1 MTYQFRNAAIAAITL
16 TAALGLTLAA
26 TTAQAESFTI
36 GEITIDNPWTRVTPA
51 GARVAGGY
59 MVITNNGSQP
69 DRLIGGTSEIA
80 PRFEVHSME
89 MVDGVARMAEVEG
102 GLEIPPGGSVAL
114 EPGSYHVMFMN
125 LATPV
130 TMDAPVSGTLVFE
143 RAGEIEITYDV
154 APMGSPR
161 APGGHHHGHGHD
173 DHGHDHDDH
182 DHDDHDH
189 DDHGHSHD

>member
-16 TAALGLTLAA
+16 SATLGLTAPMN
-26 TTAQAESFTI
+26 TAQAESFTI

-59 MVITNNGSQP
+59 MVITNNGSEP

-89 MVDGVARMAEVEG
+89 MVDGVARMAEVAG

-143 RAGEIEITYDV
+143 RAGEIEISYDV

-161 APGGHHHGHGHD
+161 APGGHGHDHDHGHDDHDHD

-182 DHDDHDH
+182 
-189 DDHGHSHD
+189 GHSHD

>member
-1 MTYQFRNAAIAAITL
+1 MTYHFRNAAIAAIAFTATHGL
-16 TAALGLTLAA
+16 TAPVN
-26 TTAQAESFTI
+26 TAQAESFTI
-36 GEITIDNPWTRVTPA
+36 GEITIDNPWTRVTPT

-59 MVITNNGSQP
+59 MVITNNGVEP

-89 MVDGVARMAEVEG
+89 MVDGVARMAEVAG

-130 TMDAPVSGTLVFE
+130 TMDTPVSGTLVFE
-143 RAGEIEITYDV
+143 RAGEIEISYDV

-161 APGGHHHGHGHD
+161 APGGHGHD
-173 DHGHDHDDH
+173 HDHGHDDH
-182 DHDDHDH
+182 DHDDHGHDHDH

>member
-1 MTYQFRNAAIAAITL
+1 MTYQFRKAAIAAITL
-16 TAALGLTLAA
+16 TATLGLALAA
-26 TTAQAESFTI
+26 TTAQAETFTI
-36 GEITIDNPWTRVTPA
+36 GDITIDNPWTRVTPG

-59 MVITNNGSQP
+59 MIITNNGSET

-125 LATPV
+125 LAAPV

-143 RAGEIEITYDV
+143 RAGEVEITYAV
-154 APMGSPR
+154 APMGSPQ
-161 APGGHHHGHGHD
+161 APGGHGHGHSHGHSHGHGHG
-173 DHGHDHDDH
+173 HGHGQKDNA
-182 DHDDHDH
+182 
-189 DDHGHSHD
+189 GHRH

>member
-1 MTYQFRNAAIAAITL
+1 MTYQFRNAAIAAITFSA
-16 TAALGLTLAA
+16 TLGLTAPMN
-26 TTAQAESFTI
+26 TAQAESFTI

-59 MVITNNGSQP
+59 MVITNNGSEP

-89 MVDGVARMAEVEG
+89 MVDGVARMAEVAG

-143 RAGEIEITYDV
+143 RAGEIEISYDI

-161 APGGHHHGHGHD
+161 APGGHGHGH

-182 DHDDHDH
+182 DHD
-189 DDHGHSHD
+189 HGHSHD

>member
-1 MTYQFRNAAIAAITL
+1 MTYPFRNAAIAL
-16 TAALGLTLAA
+16 TTSLGLTLAA

-36 GEITIDNPWTRVTPA
+36 GDITIDNPWTRVTPG

-59 MVITNNGSQP
+59 MVITNNGSEP

-130 TMDAPVSGTLVFE
+130 TMDAPVAGTLVFE
-143 RAGEIEITYDV
+143 RAGEIEISYDV
-154 APMGSPR
+154 APMGSPH
-161 APGGHHHGHGHD
+161 APGGHHHGHDHGHGHGD
-173 DHGHDHDDH
+173 GHGHGHGHDHDDET
-182 DHDDHDH
+182 
-189 DDHGHSHD
+189 GHRH

>member
-1 MTYQFRNAAIAAITL
+1 MTYQFRSAAIAAIALAAIALAATLGFTL
-16 TAALGLTLAA
+16 TA
-26 TTAQAESFTI
+26 TTAQAQTYTI

-59 MVITNNGSQP
+59 MVITNNGTET

-125 LATPV
+125 LAIPV
-130 TMDAPVSGTLVFE
+130 TADEPVMGTLVFE
-143 RAGEIEITYDV
+143 RAGEVEITYAV

-161 APGGHHHGHGHD
+161 APGGHG
-173 DHGHDHDDH
+173 
-182 DHDDHDH
+182 
-189 DDHGHSHD
+189 HGHSHSHSHD

>member
-1 MTYQFRNAAIAAITL
+1 MTYHFRNAAIAAIAF
-16 TAALGLTLAA
+16 TASLGLTLS

-36 GEITIDNPWTRVTPA
+36 GDITIDNPWTRVTPG

-59 MVITNNGSQP
+59 MVITNNGSEP

-89 MVDGVARMAEVEG
+89 MVDGVARMAEVAG

-143 RAGEIEITYDV
+143 RAGEIEISYDV

-161 APGGHHHGHGHD
+161 APGGHGHGDDHGHD
-173 DHGHDHDDH
+173 DHGHGHDH
-182 DHDDHDH
+182 DHDDH